1 MKIYSKEEFA
11 YVVSGISGFTDEVGG
26 QLLSKALVG
35 AQTPKYVNVRLGI
48 KGSQAL
54 NLLNSAPVFQA
65 GDCSLTPTGTTTYT
79 QRNLVTQNETYF
91 EQLCYK
97 DLWDTYQSMLMKPGQ
112 TNEDVPFE
120 SVIADL
126 KIKQIQQRVETKLWT
141 ASTGGSDAF
150 NGFSNLIVTGATS
163 VANSTGVT
171 FSSSADYGVSG
182 NPITEVDKLINVLS
196 DDAQSREDL
205 LCFMSYSNYRLYI
218 QALTRANFFVNYIGG
233 SKVIGGEASYEA
245 IHPNSNVKVVPTLGL
260 TGSNKVV
267 IGPAEYMAVG
277 FDLVS
282 DHQKLDMWYSKDFD
296 AIRLR
301 ANFNYG
307 AQIAVF
313 SGTNYFATNNLA

>member
-11 YVVSGISGFTDEVGG
+11 YAVGGITGFTDEVGG

-54 NLLNSAPVFQA
+54 NLLDSNASVMFQSGA
-65 GDCSLTPTGTTTYT
+65 CSLTPTGTTTYT
-79 QRNLVTQNETYF
+79 QRNLVTQHETYF

-120 SVIADL
+120 QAIADL
-126 KIKQIQQRVETKLWT
+126 KIKQIQQRVESKLWT
-141 ASTGGSDAF
+141 ASTGGTDSF

-163 VANSTGVT
+163 VANSSGTT
-171 FSSSADYGVSG
+171 FSSSAAYGVSG
-182 NPITEVDKLINVLS
+182 NPIT
-196 DDAQSREDL
+196 
-205 LCFMSYSNYRLYI
+205 FRLYV

-233 SKVIGGEASYEA
+233 AKAIGGPDSYEA

-260 TGSNKVV
+260 SGSGKVV

-296 AIRLR
+296 AVRLR

-313 SGTNYFATNNLA
+313 SGTNYFATNNVA